1 MDIKELEK
9 QFGISN
15 NEEKID
21 DENKKQELEDIINL
35 LNSSEDEII
44 NIENNAEVFEG
55 LSQDE
60 LDILM
65 KEDENISIDDIETDF
80 INDISV
86 YDNKNN
92 VDDEEIIQKLNNI
105 AEDEALIEENSIQE
119 ISEED
124 FRKFIQ
130 SSKKEKSNILIVGS
144 IIFLISLILFTSI
157 FFIVAIKRANN
168 IITQNEIEKDNL
180 ISKYTPSDKNTIYFD
195 MAQSIDSEILILEKM
210 KIGKLNTA
218 FYFKNKIDPIK
229 YKIFLTDSNEKL
241 YAMDLNFNQDGYNE
255 EYSILRFDPINTS
268 VKNLILVFESIST
281 NEKVEFNLDFNTKLE
296 NEKIKYINSK
306 ITNDFGDFTVNI
318 NYAVFSDTSTRFDYT
333 IEPKEQINYSI
344 QQGALNEENYI
355 KLKEGDIHIEPLSNK
370 PVSTNIENK
379 VIGRIDFKNIQDFNN
394 NIILEFDSIYKK
406 YIVNKNLSLDSINNG
421 NISYNFDKYKV
432 FLEGIHKFDN
442 KYVLVLHA
450 EDTTLS
456 TENRPEDYNR
466 AEVKLDLELI
476 ATNSNGTEIIISPTE
491 IRSATYGTDI
501 IFELDNNQMS
511 TLNMIASNDI
521 KINIKSAL
529 IKQKSVVLPINLSR
543 SMEREIISHKI
554 MEEQISNAFVSR
566 IQNINSKN
574 IEGFSSE
581 VLNDEKLINEYSLL
595 SNGKKQSSISII
607 SKNLDGEY
615 LEAIVQES
623 IQMKEEDNT
632 IVSYRTH
639 KIKANNKENQ
649 WIIYYDEIIK

>member
-1 MDIKELEK
+1 M
-9 QFGISN
+9 
-15 NEEKID
+15 
-21 DENKKQELEDIINL
+21 
-35 LNSSEDEII
+35 
-44 NIENNAEVFEG
+44 
-55 LSQDE
+55 
-60 LDILM
+60 
-65 KEDENISIDDIETDF
+65 
-80 INDISV
+80 
-86 YDNKNN
+86 
-92 VDDEEIIQKLNNI
+92 
-105 AEDEALIEENSIQE
+105 
-119 ISEED
+119 
-124 FRKFIQ
+124 
-130 SSKKEKSNILIVGS
+130 GS

-379 VIGRIDFKNIQDFNN
+379 VIGRIVFKNIQDFNN

-466 AEVKLDLELI
+466 TEVKLDLELI